1 MVTKKDIEG
10 LDFKTIEEYFQYII
24 DSEINGQIQQA
35 KRLFKDLSRA
45 QKKDFLDYCSERMD
59 SDEVL
64 NILVRI
70 DETYV

>member
-1 MVTKKDIEG
+1 LVTKKDIEA
-10 LDFKTIEEYFQYII
+10 LDFTTIEEYFQYIV

-35 KRLFKDLSRA
+35 KRLFKDLSRP

-70 DETYV
+70 DETYI